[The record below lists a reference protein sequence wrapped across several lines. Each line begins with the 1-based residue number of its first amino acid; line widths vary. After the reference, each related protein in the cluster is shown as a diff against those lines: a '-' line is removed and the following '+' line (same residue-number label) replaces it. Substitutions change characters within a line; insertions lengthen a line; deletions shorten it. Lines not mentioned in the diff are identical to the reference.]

1 VEQVASLAIPAKGDM
16 PVSLSDMK
24 QVSAWRQLCVL
35 LWRQWIAYPR
45 NVSYTGTRLLTTL
58 VVACCFGSIYQNK
71 VRASPGALLWYTPHA
86 REHALTPTIVRQPL
100 HTLHLPLAGHG
111 SDKLPRRAVN
121 CRRPLQHRAV
131 PGSQLLYDHPRLD
144 QREPVR
150 RGCKRGILP

>member
-1 VEQVASLAIPAKGDM
+1 MFLKQSLESDPHAFVSMCTLLLCRATVEQVASLAIPAKGDM

-100 HTLHLPLAGHG
+100 HTLHLPLAGHYDFHSG
-111 SDKLPRRAVN
+111 
-121 CRRPLQHRAV
+121 
-131 PGSQLLYDHPRLD
+131 LL
-144 QREPVR
+144 VV
-150 RGCKRGILP
+150 